1 MGRILAV
8 DYGTVRIGLAISDPL
23 KVIARPLRV
32 LKPHKEDPIAA
43 IRKIVEEMDV
53 ERVIVGHPIPL
64 SGRKSEMTRKAE
76 EFYQRLKATLP
87 VPVELYDET
96 FTTALAEQTLREQ
109 GRKPS
114 RERER
119 LDMIAAAHL
128 LQLYLK
134 EAYRP

>member
-32 LKPHKEDPIAA
+32 LRADRSDPVEE

-53 ERVIVGHPIPL
+53 ERVIVGHPLPL
-64 SGRKSEMTRKAE
+64 SGGKSAMTRQAE
-76 EFYQRLKATLP
+76 AFYEKLKAALP
-87 VPVELYDET
+87 VPVELFDET
-96 FTTALAEQTLREQ
+96 FTTALAERTLRAQ

-114 RERER
+114 RERDR

-134 EAYRP
+134 GEKSP